1 MSHRRK
7 NRLVVAMAAATL
19 VASLSV
25 GSVLAGE
32 VTGNGKSL
40 KVEDSKWGTD
50 LHARSFCAYS
60 GQNDNP
66 TSTNPANPPG
76 QVQSY
81 GYSFARN
88 GLKGVV
94 PSPSVG
100 CNPNAGF
107 EE

>member
-19 VASLSV
+19 VASLAT

-32 VTGNGKSL
+32 VTGKGDSL
-40 KVEDSKWGTD
+40 KVEDSKWGTG
-50 LHARSFCAYS
+50 LHSRSFCAFS

-66 TSTNPANPPG
+66 TSTDPENPPG
-76 QVQSY
+76 RVQSY
-81 GYSFARN
+81 GFSVVRN
-88 GLKGVV
+88 GAKAFA
-94 PSPSVG
+94 PSPAVG
-100 CNPNAGF
+100 CNPTAGF